1 MASNWIKLEV
11 ITPDKPEIFR
21 LAEIL

>member
-21 LAEIL
+21 LAE